1 MPYRRTHAHADLSKT
16 SARLPSEKIKNKKRK
31 EQRRRRKRET
41 KNLSKTSAR
50 LPSNT
55 VLSVEFVELAL
66 SVEFVDIAPRLSR
79 KTVSS
84 VEFVEQHRQILKI
97 SAMVHIYPMIS
108 LYIDFPSGRPQ
119 HCWQPAIFCSRFCS
133 LLRFF
138 LLRTVHT
145 HMLYTRTHAH
155 ADLSKISSRLPSKKR
170 KKEK

>member
-1 MPYRRTHAHADLSKT
+1 MYKVYIHMPYRRTHAHADLSKT

-119 HCWQPAIFCSRFCS
+119 HCWQRA
-133 LLRFF
+133 
-138 LLRTVHT
+138 
-145 HMLYTRTHAH
+145 
-155 ADLSKISSRLPSKKR
+155 
-170 KKEK
+170 